1 MKKISIKNIFR
12 FGAAVLVGAA
22 VFFGSKP
29 LTKKANDEKAN
40 GNKGNNAMPNDGSN
54 QQQTNNMYG
63 PPRPLSMIDESSES
77 VKNIQDTIFKTS
89 QIMSIIMNVLEGI
102 NRLFTPTVRAYPY
115 SRYST
120 STIIL

>member
-29 LTKKANDEKAN
+29 LTMKANNDAKVN
-40 GNKGNNAMPNDGSN
+40 GKNAVPNDGNN

-63 PPRPLSMIDESSES
+63 PPRPLNMIDESSES

-115 SRYST
+115 SRYLT